1 MAFRTKKKPR
11 YPRRLWSLVGFPGD
25 GKSTFAAR
33 MTAPLLVLDSDHRFD
48 EVMHLVAGD
57 VLELEDRRDNA
68 LVPRIVDELARHMPE
83 EQVATIV
90 VDSLTQII
98 SPLVQRGVQANL
110 DGENKNK
117 MASFVAKAT
126 AMKLLQ
132 DGVSRWGTDVLW
144 IYHLQHGRDARA
156 QAQTTTSI
164 PATELARLQRNLNAR
179 LRVVRKQK
187 QLGIEVEWCR
197 TGRQGMTLWDES
209 GGWEMMPERLEEA
222 MYEGVEQ
229 ERQARKA
236 SRFSGPEEALAWSV
250 AQGAFES
257 VEAARLAYDR
267 VKAARRP
274 ANAAEMWELWTMEV
288 RSQLVPEEL
297 SEELF

>member
-1 MAFRTKKKPR
+1 MGFRTKQQPS

-33 MTAPLLVLDSDHRFD
+33 MAAPLLVIDSDHRFD

-68 LVPRIVDELARHMPE
+68 LVPRIVDELAHHMPE

-110 DGENKNK
+110 DGENRNK

-126 AMKLLQ
+126 GMKLLQ
-132 DGVSRWGTDVLW
+132 DGVSRWGSDVLW
-144 IYHLQHGRDARA
+144 IYHLQRGRDARA

-179 LRVVRKQK
+179 LRVVRQGE

-197 TGRQGMTLWDES
+197 TGRQGVTLWDES
-209 GGWEMMPERLEEA
+209 GTWELMPERLDEA
-222 MYEGVEQ
+222 MYAGLDQ

-236 SRFSGPEEALAWSV
+236 SRFTGPDEALAWSV
-250 AQGAFES
+250 AQGAFAGEQ
-257 VEAARLAYDR
+257 EARAAYDQIKSR
-267 VKAARRP
+267 HRP

-288 RSQLVPEEL
+288 HSHLVPL
-297 SEELF
+297 DAVDDRF

>member
-1 MAFRTKKKPR
+1 MGFRTKKQPK

-33 MTAPLLVLDSDHRFD
+33 MTAPLLVVDSDHRFD

-68 LVPRIVDELARHMPE
+68 LVPRIVDQLARHMPE
-83 EQVATIV
+83 EHVATIV

-126 AMKLLQ
+126 GMKLLQ

-144 IYHLQHGRDARA
+144 IYHLQRGRDARA
-156 QAQTTTSI
+156 RAQTTTSI

-179 LRVVRKQK
+179 LHVVRQGE

-197 TGRQGMTLWDES
+197 TGRQGITLWDES
-209 GGWEMMPERLEEA
+209 GNWELMPERLEEA
-222 MYEGVEQ
+222 MYAGLDQ

-250 AQGAFES
+250 SQGAFADEQ
-257 VEAARLAYDR
+257 EAQAVYRQIKARH
-267 VKAARRP
+267 RP
-274 ANAAEMWELWTMEV
+274 ANAAEMWELWIMEV
-288 RSQLVPEEL
+288 HSQMLPADEAGEA
-297 SEELF
+297 F